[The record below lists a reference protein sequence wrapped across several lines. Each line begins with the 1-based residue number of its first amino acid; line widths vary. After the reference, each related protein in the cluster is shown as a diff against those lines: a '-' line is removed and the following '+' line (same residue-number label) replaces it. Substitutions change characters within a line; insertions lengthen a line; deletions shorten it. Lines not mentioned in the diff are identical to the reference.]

1 MNIMSDFQSLMS
13 EGENTDYGADGTP
26 VHPEEPQTI
35 AENMTEVM
43 GDNVLNTQGANLGA
57 ETVGEPLPPEPMGIT
72 GQDGPEIA
80 PTNEHMDNSPDPL
93 ESFMEAHSEDFRDV
107 SAMKLA
113 DYEEWLFKSE
123 EGAGEVAVARIV
135 SNFKASGYDVKPTY
149 AAVAGATWSRMNY
162 AGEEHMDALKK
173 VERASVADLHPLVV
187 EVEAEGLTS
196 LIETVRKAEG
206 QADDFRSEMISQ
218 IKSEMRAE
226 DEQKAEDMALKS
238 ENSENVWAKYGGP
251 LSIAGVVTLA
261 AITINKLRK

>member
-72 GQDGPEIA
+72 GQDGPEPV

-93 ESFMEAHSEDFRDV
+93 EQYMEAHSEDFRDV

-113 DYEEWLFKSE
+113 DYEEWLFQSE
-123 EGAGEVAVARIV
+123 EQAGEVAVARIV

-162 AGEEHMDALKK
+162 AGEEHMEALKK
-173 VERASVADLHPLVV
+173 VERASVADLQPLVV
-187 EVEAEGLTS
+187 EIEAEGITS
-196 LIETVRKAEG
+196 LIETVRKAES
-206 QADDFRSEMISQ
+206 QAEDFRAEMISQ
-218 IKSEMRAE
+218 IKTELASE
-226 DEQKAEDMALKS
+226 DLQKAEDNTLNAESWTDSFKS
-238 ENSENVWAKYGGP
+238 YGPVVLCMGT
-251 LSIAGVVTLA
+251 LLVGVSV
-261 AITINKLRK
+261 ISKWK